1 MGLYLKQGIACIVIM
16 FALLLFLIQKNKHK
30 VYYFFIKRRKI
41 FLIIFI
47 SAIISN
53 IYLNLTNLKF
63 KKVYNEFPIEVKKTA
78 TVKSDAKETEYY
90 KNYNIDVD
98 GKTFILYVKKN
109 FPQELKYGMLITIEG
124 TYTRPPEDKNYK
136 GFNYREYLKTKK
148 IYGTIKAQKLN
159 IIKENNLNIILN
171 LSNKIRTKVI
181 DVAKEILPTETSSLV
196 TGILIGEKNDISEE
210 ITDAFSK
217 ASISHILAIS
227 GTHVSYIILGITYI
241 LTKSKVSKRRSYLC
255 TISFLILFM
264 FITRFSSSVVRASIM
279 SILMIFAKIIHRK
292 SDTLNSIALSLLII
306 LSFNPYAIKDIGLEL
321 SYLGTLGIVLLNTPI
336 SKFLEKY
343 TNEKLA
349 KILSITISAQ
359 IMVLPITALYFNI
372 IYTNFILSNI
382 IAAPLAGIIILFR
395 IFKYYYWNSIFT
407 TWQSF
412 RKIFK
417 YNSKPSNLYIKNY
430 CTNTFWIFH
439 NKNTEHCCGNRVLH
453 ISILYIEEEK
463 NNENTH
469 HYNNNNNYFKCYTSN
484 TGKPRNSYCR
494 CRATEIVLL

>member
-1 MGLYLKQGIACIVIM
+1 MIQIKRPLIIILVGVLLGIIIGLYLKQSIACIVIIL
-16 FALLLFLIQKNKHK
+16 ALLLFLIQKNKHK
-30 VYYFFIKRRKI
+30 SYYFFAKRRKV

-53 IYLNLTNLKF
+53 IYLNLINLKF
-63 KKVYNEFPIEVKKTA
+63 KKVYNEFPTEVKKTA

-90 KNYNIDVD
+90 KSYNIDVD

-109 FPQELKYGMLITIEG
+109 YPHELKYGMLITFEG
-124 TYTRPPEDKNYK
+124 TYTKPPEDRNYR

-148 IYGTIKAQKLN
+148 IYGTIKAQEVN
-159 IIKENNLNIILN
+159 VIKENNLNLILS

-181 DVAKEILPTETSSLV
+181 EVAKEILPKETSSLV

-210 ITDAFSK
+210 ITNAFSK

-241 LTKSKVSKRRSYLC
+241 LTKSKVPKRKSYLC
-255 TISFLILFM
+255 TICFLILFM
-264 FITRFSSSVVRASIM
+264 FITRFSPSVVRASIM

-306 LSFNPYAIKDIGLEL
+306 LIFNPFAIKDVGLEL

-336 SKFLEKY
+336 SKFLSKY
-343 TNEKLA
+343 INEKLA

-372 IYTNFILSNI
+372 IYTNFIISNI
-382 IAAPLAGIIILFR
+382 TAVPLAGIIILFR
-395 IFKYYYWNSIFT
+395 IFEYYCRNSDFAIG
-407 TWQSF
+407 QSF
-412 RKIFK
+412 RKIFEYYSK
-417 YNSKPSNLYIKNY
+417 SPNSYIKNH
-430 CTNTFWIFH
+430 CKNTIWFFH
-439 NKNTEHCCGNRVLH
+439 NTNAKYCC
-453 ISILYIEEEK
+453 
-463 NNENTH
+463 
-469 HYNNNNNYFKCYTSN
+469 SN
-484 TGKPRNSYCR
+484 
-494 CRATEIVLL
+494 